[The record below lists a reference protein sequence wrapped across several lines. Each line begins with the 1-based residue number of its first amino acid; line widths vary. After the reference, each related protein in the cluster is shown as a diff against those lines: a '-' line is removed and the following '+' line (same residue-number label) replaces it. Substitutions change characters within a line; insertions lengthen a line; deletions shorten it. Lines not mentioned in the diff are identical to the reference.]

1 MFSVKPHLIWCYDSL
16 SILDLS
22 EVNVYILRLRLQR
35 TKPLCQLCSVQL
47 SCVAIPVIYLHA
59 VLFGVC
65 STYAKIDNYLAIVKS
80 PT

>member
-59 VLFGVC
+59 VLFDAC